1 MPRLK
6 LKAGIPVETIAK
18 LSSGKVVGNPSI
30 NLFNLSAIEDSKA
43 GDLSFYKGASTS
55 AFLKAINKKS
65 PSAVFVPERF
75 SEIEVP
81 SETALILHK
90 DPFLAFLSI
99 IPNFFTRDEV
109 TYNISPKA
117 DIHQSAEIHKE
128 SSIGAYVSIGK
139 EVKIAKGAVIHPNV
153 TIYPRVEIGEDTE
166 IHSGAVIRED
176 VKIGKNCIIQNG
188 AIIGA
193 DGFGYVPDPIKGLAG
208 VPQIGIVELADFTE
222 VGANSCIDRATL
234 GSTSIGHGTKID
246 NLVQIGHNCQV
257 GKFTIIC
264 GQSAIAGSVKI
275 GNQVVIGGSVGI
287 ADHVEIADGCRFG
300 GLSGLAGKFTEKG
313 DYWGNPAVK
322 ASEHRRIVASIKKL
336 PEVLKS
342 IKKEL

>member
-6 LKAGIPVETIAK
+6 LTDGIRAKTISD
-18 LSSGKVVGNPSI
+18 LVSGKILGDPDTK
-30 NLFNLSAIEDSKA
+30 LFNLSAIEDSQG
-43 GDLSFYKGASTS
+43 GDLCFYKGVSKT
-55 AFLKAINKKS
+55 AFLKSLEQKS
-65 PSAVFVPERF
+65 PSAVIVPESF
-75 SEIEVP
+75 SDIDLPDSVV
-81 SETALILHK
+81 LILHK
-90 DPFLAFLSI
+90 DPYAAFLSVL
-99 IPNFFTRDEV
+99 PKFFVRDEV
-109 TYNISPKA
+109 EYNISAKA
-117 DIHQSAEIHKE
+117 DIHSSAEIHPE
-128 SSIGAYVSIGK
+128 VSISAYTVIGK
-139 EVKIAKGAVIHPNV
+139 DVKIGKGAIIHPHV
-153 TIYPRVEIGEDTE
+153 TIYPRVSIGENTE

-176 VKIGKNCIIQNG
+176 VRIGSNCIIQNG

-193 DGFGYVPDPIKGLAG
+193 DGFGYVPDPIKGLAA
-208 VPQIGIVELADFTE
+208 VPQIGIVELADWTE
-222 VGANSCIDRATL
+222 VGANTCIDRATL
-234 GSTSIGHGTKID
+234 GSTSIGKGTKID

-257 GKFTIIC
+257 GNYSIIC

-342 IKKEL
+342 LKKEL